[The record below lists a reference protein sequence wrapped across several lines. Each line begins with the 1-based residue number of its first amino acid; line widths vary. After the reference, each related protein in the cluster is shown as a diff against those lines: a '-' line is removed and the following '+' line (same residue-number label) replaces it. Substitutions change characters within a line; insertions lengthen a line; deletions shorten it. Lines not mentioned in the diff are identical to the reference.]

1 MNQREI
7 VRKRIRLGIILVIAL
22 GLVSYGAF
30 QARNLAL
37 GPVISI
43 SEPEN
48 GSVSS
53 TTEITISGTAKNVTL
68 MTLDGR
74 QIFTDEN
81 GNWSEDIILSKG
93 YNIVTIYGR
102 DKFGK
107 ETTKTLQ
114 LTEQ

>member
-22 GLVSYGAF
+22 GLIFYASF
-30 QARNLAL
+30 QVRNLAL
-37 GPVISI
+37 GPEISI
-43 SEPEN
+43 TAPEN
-48 GSVSS
+48 GAVSS
-53 TTEITISGTAKNVTL
+53 TTEITIIGIAKNVVF

-81 GNWSEDIILSKG
+81 GNFSEDIILSKG